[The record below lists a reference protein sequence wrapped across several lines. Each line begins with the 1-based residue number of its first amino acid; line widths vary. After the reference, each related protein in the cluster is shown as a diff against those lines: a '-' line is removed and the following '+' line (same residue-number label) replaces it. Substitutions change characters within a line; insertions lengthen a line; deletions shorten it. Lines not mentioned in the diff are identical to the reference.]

1 MSERQSG
8 VVKSFDD
15 AKGEGSIT
23 LESGPDVYVH
33 FRSITVMIQ
42 SLFAPPV
49 TSQV

>member
-15 AKGEGSIT
+15 AKGGSIT